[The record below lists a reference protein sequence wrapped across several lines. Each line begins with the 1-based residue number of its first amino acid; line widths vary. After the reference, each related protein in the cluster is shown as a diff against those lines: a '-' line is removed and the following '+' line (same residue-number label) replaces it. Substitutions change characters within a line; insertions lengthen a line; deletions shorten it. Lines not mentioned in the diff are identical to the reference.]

1 MSKLTSFLG
10 GFGRFAEVK
19 TLCERE
25 QRGVYKRIDENR
37 ELLELLQR
45 ESPDLL
51 ERCPWVEGWLDSQD
65 RFLSLLAVV
74 VGTENEIGRH
84 DKRFPRPWPGAKTM
98 GRR

>member
-1 MSKLTSFLG
+1 MSKLTSFFAS
-10 GFGRFAEVK
+10 FGRLSKVK
-19 TLCERE
+19 TLCDRE

-51 ERCPWVEGWLDSQD
+51 QQCPWIEGWLDSQD
-65 RFLSLLAVV
+65 RFLSQLAAI
-74 VGTENEIGRH
+74 VGTDNRLGRL
-84 DKRFPRPWPGAKTM
+84 DGNFPRPWPGAKTM